1 MLSEGKRLVNQDY
14 RDLFRIF
21 NAHHVRYLVV
31 GAYAVIYYAEPRYT
45 KDLDIWVEP
54 TQKNAGGVWNALIE
68 FGAPL
73 EGVTQEDFFDEELI
87 YQIGVAPNRVDVM
100 MHIPGLEFPKAWA
113 RKATSTYGGEA
124 INILH
129 IDDLIHAKKTTDREE
144 DRMDVKR
151 LEEAKAARR

>member
-1 MLSEGKRLVNQDY
+1 MNRDY

-21 NAHHVRYLVV
+21 NAHRVRYLVV

-45 KDLDIWVEP
+45 KDLDIWVDP
-54 TQKNAGGVWNALIE
+54 TQENAEKVWSAMAE

-73 EGVTQEDFFDEELI
+73 EGVTQEDFFNKDLI
-87 YQIGVAPNRVDVM
+87 YQIGVAPNRVDIM
-100 MHIPGLEFPKAWA
+100 MHIPGLEFSKAWE
-113 RKATSTYGGEA
+113 RKATSTYGGES

-151 LEEAKAARR
+151 LEEARGAGK